1 MEDSLEGLFKKNLL
15 QYQKDLSSSITFYC
29 TIGGFGGVAFY
40 AFMKIIGVMGIF
52 TWINLL
58 YFSLPVVFNVTVMA
72 VSNAILKKKNEK
84 TYVNIYKYIIVSVA
98 CINYFAI
105 AVFIPYRDVWGVL
118 ILIFFVSSYYL
129 EKIVALY
136 GILFSSAICIF
147 SFYVNTCP
155 EHLNT
160 SLGDITTRLQVISFG
175 GVAAFICTIL
185 ARKLL
190 YKSCKNEF
198 NVSKSLNNLQSMVLK
213 VKDVSVTLT
222 QSSELIT
229 QLASQQQ
236 EAAEMTA
243 VNSSDILEG
252 AMKASESVKEST
264 DLISQLVQ
272 ETRSMQE
279 NTMRVITD
287 SEELKNIAGKG
298 KDSIDNA
305 VEKIMNIKES
315 ATATYAS
322 AKELDLKAQKIDSI
336 VGSIQSISK
345 QTNLLSLNA
354 SIEAARAGEYG
365 LGFAVVADEIRKLA
379 EQSHNALNDITVTLK
394 EIFQHDDKVNDLV
407 QKVDDGVTIIKMSK
421 EYYQNIIDALNAT
434 IQSLLSMRDASE
446 KQLSNTEMVN
456 NFIAEVKNISVM
468 TTDSIESATA
478 STQETL
484 ASSEELFN
492 SAKALE
498 NLAKEMNEMV
508 LKI

>member
-1 MEDSLEGLFKKNLL
+1 MEDSLESLFKKNLL
-15 QYQKDLSSSITFYC
+15 QHQKALSNSITICC
-29 TIGGFGGVAFY
+29 TMFGFVGVAIY
-40 AFMKIIGVMGIF
+40 SLLKVMGVMKLLKWIDIF
-52 TWINLL
+52 
-58 YFSLPVVFNVTVMA
+58 YFSIPIAFSIIAILG
-72 VSNAILKKKNEK
+72 SNAILKRRNEK
-84 TYVNIYKYIIVSVA
+84 TYVNVYKYILVSFA
-98 CINYFAI
+98 CINYFAV
-105 AVFIPYRDVWGVL
+105 AVFIPYRDIWGSIVL
-118 ILIFFVSSYYL
+118 VFFISSFYL
-129 EKIVALY
+129 EKALVVY
-136 GILFSSAICIF
+136 GSTFGGIMCMF
-147 SFYVNTCP
+147 SFYINTCP
-155 EHLNT
+155 ENLST
-160 SLGDITTRLQVISFG
+160 SIGDLTTRMQVISFG
-175 GVAAFICTIL
+175 GMGAFICSII
-185 ARKLL
+185 ARNLL

-198 NVSKSLNNLQSMVLK
+198 DVSKSLNNLQSMVLK

-264 DLISQLVQ
+264 DLISQLVE
-272 ETRSMQE
+272 ETRNMQD

-336 VGSIQSISK
+336 VSSIQSISK

-407 QKVDDGVTIIKMSK
+407 QKVDDGVTIIRMSK

-468 TTDSIESATA
+468 TTESIESATA
-478 STQETL
+478 STQESL

-492 SAKALE
+492 SATALE